1 MLILLVFFCYTCL
14 PLLWLLFSLIYDE
27 HHTSEHFLN
36 SAPFGDRSGVLRKD
50 VRPDESQRKA
60 PAVCVYSRFSR
71 SSGRGGVT
79 VVARCL
85 KAALRDALGKASTG
99 QGLDLDTQ
107 MVTQN

>member
-1 MLILLVFFCYTCL
+1 MLILLFFRYMFL

-36 SAPFGDRSGVLRKD
+36 SAPCGDRSGVLRKD